1 MPDTFTGWTMS
12 YFVVAM
18 MLSVV
23 GFCHLQWQIK
33 TTPQHFNSSQEIS
46 DAMRVR
52 LLLAITWPLVAF
64 VIVATLAMAAMFYLT
79 EAYDEVT
86 ASQAVINNFP
96 SDNPGKTLVR
106 ESDELL
112 SEDDLLPDDRVA
124 LYELR
129 RDIARYEITNE
140 LDI

>member
-1 MPDTFTGWTMS
+1 
-12 YFVVAM
+12 
-18 MLSVV
+18 
-23 GFCHLQWQIK
+23 
-33 TTPQHFNSSQEIS
+33 
-46 DAMRVR
+46 MRVR